1 MQLLTYLSLVFT
13 MFLWGG
19 TFIAGR
25 LLADNVAPAS
35 SAFLRFFIASLV
47 LLIVLIYTEKKLTF
61 PPKRTWLPLFLLGAT
76 GVFLYNVFFF
86 FGLHHIS
93 AGRASLIIAST
104 PLAITLCGI
113 VFLGERPTILKA
125 CGILLSL
132 IGALTVI
139 SNGHLDT
146 VLTLGFGTGEKA
158 LLGCVLSWTA
168 YSVIGKTVLKVLT
181 PLRSVC
187 YSSIV
192 GTLLLFIPAAREGL
206 FQKLPNISNF
216 DWLCLAYLGVLGTAL
231 GFSLYY
237 SAIAKIGATRA
248 GIFINLVPLFG
259 VLLSW
264 LLLKEAVSPI
274 VLAGGLLIL
283 AGVALTNYQ
292 PAATE

>member
-1 MQLLTYLSLVFT
+1 M
-13 MFLWGG
+13 
-19 TFIAGR
+19 
-25 LLADNVAPAS
+25 
-35 SAFLRFFIASLV
+35 
-47 LLIVLIYTEKKLTF
+47 
-61 PPKRTWLPLFLLGAT
+61 
-76 GVFLYNVFFF
+76 
-86 FGLHHIS
+86 
-93 AGRASLIIAST
+93 
-104 PLAITLCGI
+104 
-113 VFLGERPTILKA
+113 
-125 CGILLSL
+125 LSL

-168 YSVIGKTVLKVLT
+168 YSVIGKTVLKALT

-206 FQKLPNISNF
+206 FHKLPNLSNI

-237 SAIAKIGATRA
+237 SAIAKIGTTRA

-264 LLLKEAVSPI
+264 LVLKEAVTPT

-283 AGVALTNYQ
+283 TGVALTNYQ
-292 PAATE
+292 PAASE